1 MVLPIF
7 VVVVLFVALL
17 VTFPWEVLTVG
28 CVFYLAA
35 LPLGWFS
42 YQNYK
47 RKDAEAAAA
56 AGAPQSSPAAG
67 TETGATPVAPNLHG
81 EGERPERL
89 N

>member
-1 MVLPIF
+1 
-7 VVVVLFVALL
+7 
-17 VTFPWEVLTVG
+17 VLTVG
-28 CVFYLAA
+28 TVLYLAA

-56 AGAPQSSPAAG
+56 GAPQPPPGATTEAGAPS
-67 TETGATPVAPNLHG
+67 VAPSLRTDG
-81 EGERPERL
+81 GERPERL